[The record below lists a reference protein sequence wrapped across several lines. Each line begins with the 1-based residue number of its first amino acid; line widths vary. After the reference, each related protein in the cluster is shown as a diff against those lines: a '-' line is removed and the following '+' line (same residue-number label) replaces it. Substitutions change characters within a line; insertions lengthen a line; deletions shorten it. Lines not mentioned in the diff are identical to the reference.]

1 MLVVHTNLS
10 AFCNASVHEKGLLIL
25 CILCNFDC
33 FCFLSSEAFF
43 KIVFFLQK
51 HFPGKLSDYPIV
63 WIWPVLGPI
72 CLQRLSASN
81 KLPFCCH
88 YVAS

>member
-43 KIVFFLQK
+43 KIDFFFSK
-51 HFPGKLSDYPIV
+51 TFSRKTI
-63 WIWPVLGPI
+63 
-72 CLQRLSASN
+72 RLSNSLDMFLVKSVCKGFQQVTN
-81 KLPFCCH
+81 LHF
-88 YVAS
+88 VATM